1 MGTIELRAFNRLM
14 NIFEKNSWP
23 FPFFYEIGQST
34 TGKKLLE
41 SLEIASEDV
50 EVIFVN
56 GLVQD
61 FDQTIKPG
69 DRVALCPPGTPGPY
83 RVHLGFINK
92 R

>member
-1 MGTIELRAFNRLM
+1 MGTIELRAFSKLM
-14 NIFEKNSWP
+14 NIFEKNSWS
-23 FPFFYEIGQST
+23 FPYFYEIGQST

-41 SLEIASEDV
+41 SLEISPENV

-56 GLVQD
+56 GLVQASD
-61 FDQTIKPG
+61 LTIKPG

-92 R
+92 G